1 MGASNVGLAV
11 AGRDDTL
18 TTHRIDIARLMRP
31 RSLAIVGISPEPGSP
46 GGGVLENLE
55 RYHYGGEIHLVSRN
69 RREVKGR
76 PCVASID
83 DLPEGVDT
91 VLLMTPRP
99 AIEPAISA
107 CARRRVGGVIIFAAG
122 FAEAGGEWSAAQERI
137 AAVARDAGM
146 ALCGPNCLGIMNYV
160 DGIPLTFSPQQPP
173 PYTPPLA
180 GEGREGAA
188 PSVSIVAQSGGLS
201 SILRTALLAKNLPVA
216 FAVSTGN
223 EAVLGLEDYLEFL
236 LDDAMTRVM
245 TVFAE
250 QIRRPQRFLRLAARA
265 REAGKAIVLL
275 HPGRSAAARAAAQS
289 HTGALAGDQAIMRAL
304 VVREGVIAVDGL
316 DELIDVS
323 ELMARFPSTPAAG
336 PAVLTDSGAFK
347 GMTLDLAEAVGL
359 ELPPLSPATAERLKA
374 ELPDFMAPGNPL
386 DLTAQGILDL
396 DLYARTLRPLFADAA
411 FGSVFVAPIVSANS
425 AFAAAKIAAILKAVT
440 GAGKPAILGLLG
452 EEVALPPGAVE
463 KVRAAGI
470 PLFRSPERGLR
481 ALARITSHAR
491 TAGRMRTPPLPMAA
505 PALPGSGVL
514 PEHVAKS
521 YLKGLGIPV
530 PTGAVTQDLAAA
542 QATAAQTG
550 YPVALKLQAAAMP
563 HKSDA
568 GGVVLDVGDP
578 EALAS
583 AWRRMHESV
592 LLRHPGIVIDG
603 VLVEA
608 MAKGGLEMIVGARR
622 DPDWGPVV
630 VVGLG
635 GIWAEALR
643 DILVLPPDL
652 DPSELGAALKT
663 LKAAPLLEGTRGAPA
678 RDVGALIDIVGR
690 IGSLVRARPE
700 ITEIEIN
707 PLVVFERGAGVLA
720 LDALIVVQE
729 RP

>member
-1 MGASNVGLAV
+1 V
-11 AGRDDTL
+11 AGRDDTS
-18 TTHRIDIARLMRP
+18 TAYRIDITRLMRP
-31 RSLAIVGISPEPGSP
+31 RSIAIVGVSPQPGSP
-46 GGGVLENLE
+46 GGGVLDNLE
-55 RYHYGGEIHLVSRN
+55 RYGYGGDIHLVSRS
-69 RREVKGR
+69 RGEVKGR

-91 VLLMTPRP
+91 VLLTIPRA
-99 AIEPAISA
+99 AIEEAVSA
-107 CARRRVGGVIIFAAG
+107 CARRAVGAVIIFAAG
-122 FAEAGGEWSAAQERI
+122 FAEAGGEWKAAQERI

-146 ALCGPNCLGIMNYV
+146 AICGPNCLGIMNYV
-160 DGIPLTFSPQQPP
+160 DGIPLTFSPQQPTRP
-173 PYTPPLA
+173 PA
-180 GEGREGAA
+180 G
-188 PSVSIVAQSGGLS
+188 PSLSIVAQSGGLS
-201 SILRTALLAKNLPVA
+201 SILRTALIARDVPVA

-223 EAVLGLEDYLEFL
+223 EAVLGLEDYLAFL
-236 LDDAMTRVM
+236 LDDAMTRVI

-250 QIRRPQRFLRLAARA
+250 QIRRPQRFLALAARA

-289 HTGALAGDQAIMRAL
+289 HTGALAGDHAIMRAL
-304 VVREGVIAVDGL
+304 IAREGVIAVDGL

-323 ELMARFPSTPAAG
+323 ELMARFPHVPAAG

-347 GMTLDLAEAVGL
+347 GMTLDLADAVGL
-359 ELPPLSPATAERLKA
+359 ELPPLSPATAAALKV
-374 ELPDFMAPGNPL
+374 ELPDFMEPGNPL

-396 DLYARTLRPLFADAA
+396 GLYARTLKPLFADAA

-425 AFAAAKIAAILKAVT
+425 AFTAAKIAAILKAVV

-452 EEVALPPGAVE
+452 DEVALPPGTVE

-481 ALARITSHAR
+481 ALARVTAHAR
-491 TAGRMRTPPLPMAA
+491 AAARLRTSPPAMAA
-505 PALPGSGVL
+505 PALPGTGVL
-514 PEHVAKS
+514 SEHVAKS
-521 YLKGLGIPV
+521 YLAGLGIPI
-530 PTGAVTQDLAAA
+530 PGGAMAHDLAAA
-542 QATAAQTG
+542 QAAAAQIG
-550 YPVALKLQAAAMP
+550 YPVALKLQAAALP

-568 GGVVLDVGDP
+568 GGVVLGVGDP
-578 EALAS
+578 AALAT
-583 AWRRMHESV
+583 AWRRMHRSV
-592 LLRHPGIVIDG
+592 LGHHPGIVIDG

-635 GIWAEALR
+635 GIWAEALQ
-643 DILVLPPDL
+643 DIVVLPPDL
-652 DPSELGAALKT
+652 DASELGAALKT
-663 LKAAPLLEGTRGAPA
+663 LKAASLFEGTRGAPA
-678 RDVGALIDIVGR
+678 RDVAALIDVVGR

-700 ITEIEIN
+700 IREIEIN
-707 PLVVFERGAGVLA
+707 PLAVLERGAGVLA

-729 RP
+729 

>member
-1 MGASNVGLAV
+1 M

-201 SILRTALLAKNLPVA
+201 SILRTALLAKGLAVA

-245 TVFAE
+245 TLFAE
-250 QIRRPQRFLRLAARA
+250 QIRQPQRFLKLAARA

-275 HPGRSAAARAAAQS
+275 HPGRSVAARAAAQS
-289 HTGALAGDQAIMRAL
+289 HTGALAGDHAIMRAL
-304 VVREGVIAVDGL
+304 MARVGVTAVDGL

-323 ELMARFPSTPAAG
+323 ELMARFPNVPAGG

-347 GMTLDLAEAVGL
+347 GMTLDLADAVGL
-359 ELPPLSPATAERLKA
+359 ELPPLSPATSDALKV
-374 ELPDFMAPGNPL
+374 ELPDFMEPGNPL

-396 DLYARTLRPLFADAA
+396 GLYARTLKPLFADVA
-411 FGSVFVAPIVSANS
+411 FGSVFIASIVSANS
-425 AFAAAKIAAILKAVT
+425 AFAAAKIAAILKAVA

-452 EEVALPPGAVE
+452 DEVALPSGTVE
-463 KVRAAGI
+463 TVRAAGI

-481 ALARITSHAR
+481 ALARVTAHAR
-491 TAGRMRTPPLPMAA
+491 MAARPRTPPPAMAA
-505 PALPGSGVL
+505 PALPGNGVL

-521 YLKGLGIPV
+521 YLAGLGIPV
-530 PTGAVTQDLAAA
+530 PRGDMAHDLAAA
-542 QATAAQTG
+542 QAAAARIG
-550 YPVALKLQAAAMP
+550 YPVALKVQAAALP
-563 HKSDA
+563 HKTYA
-568 GGVVLDVGDP
+568 GGIMLNIGDP
-578 EALAS
+578 AALAT
-583 AWRRMHESV
+583 AWRGIYQSV
-592 LLRHPGIVIDG
+592 LGHHPGIVIDG
-603 VLVEA
+603 MLVEA
-608 MAKGGLEMIVGARR
+608 MAEGGLEMIVGARR

-630 VVGLG
+630 AVGLG
-635 GIWAEALR
+635 GIWAEALQ

-652 DPSELGAALKT
+652 DPSELGATLKT
-663 LKAAPLLEGTRGAPA
+663 LKAAPMLEGTRGAPA
-678 RDVGALIDIVGR
+678 RDVTALIDIVGR
-690 IGSLVRARPE
+690 IGSLVCARPE
-700 ITEIEIN
+700 IAEVEIN

-720 LDALIVVQE
+720 LDALMVVQE
-729 RP
+729 PR

>member
-1 MGASNVGLAV
+1 MN
-11 AGRDDTL
+11 DP
-18 TTHRIDIARLMRP
+18 THRIDMARLMRP
-31 RSLAIVGISPEPGSP
+31 RSIAIVGVSPQPGSP
-46 GGGVLENLE
+46 GGGVLDNLE
-55 RYHYGGEIHLVSRN
+55 RFGYGGDIHLVSRS
-69 RREVKGR
+69 RGEVKGR

-91 VLLMTPRP
+91 VLLTIPRA
-99 AIEPAISA
+99 AIEEAVSA
-107 CARRRVGGVIIFAAG
+107 CARRAVGAVIIFAAG
-122 FAEAGGEWSAAQERI
+122 FAEAGGEWKAAQDRI

-146 ALCGPNCLGIMNYV
+146 AVCGPNCLGIMNYV

-173 PYTPPLA
+173 TPPT
-180 GEGREGAA
+180 A
-188 PSVSIVAQSGGLS
+188 PGLSIVAQSGGLS
-201 SILRTALLAKNLPVA
+201 SILRTALIAKDVPVA

-223 EAVLGLEDYLEFL
+223 EAVLGLEDYLAFL
-236 LDDAMTRVM
+236 LDDAMTRVI

-250 QIRRPQRFLRLAARA
+250 QIRRPLRFLTLAARA

-275 HPGRSAAARAAAQS
+275 HPGRSASARAAAQS
-289 HTGALAGDQAIMRAL
+289 HTGALAGDYAIMRAL
-304 VVREGVIAVDGL
+304 VAREGVIAVDSL

-323 ELMARFPSTPAAG
+323 ELMARFPNVPAAG

-347 GMTLDLAEAVGL
+347 GMTLDLADAVGL
-359 ELPPLSPATAERLKA
+359 ELPPLSPVTAERLKV
-374 ELPDFMAPGNPL
+374 ELPDFMEPGNPL

-396 DLYARTLRPLFADAA
+396 GLYARTLKPLFADAA

-425 AFAAAKIAAILKAVT
+425 AFTAAKIAAILKAVA

-452 EEVALPPGAVE
+452 DEVALPPGTVE
-463 KVRAAGI
+463 TVRADGI

-481 ALARITSHAR
+481 ALARVTAHAR
-491 TAGRMRTPPLPMAA
+491 AAAHPRPWPPAMAA
-505 PALPGSGVL
+505 PALSGNGVL

-521 YLKGLGIPV
+521 YLAGLGIPV
-530 PTGAVTQDLAAA
+530 PRGAMAHDLAAA
-542 QATAAQTG
+542 QATAAQIG
-550 YPVALKLQAAAMP
+550 YPVALKLQAAALP

-568 GGVVLDVGDP
+568 GGVMLDVRDP
-578 EALAS
+578 AALAT
-583 AWRRMHESV
+583 AWLRMHQSV
-592 LLRHPGIVIDG
+592 LEHHPGIAIDG

-608 MAKGGLEMIVGARR
+608 MATGGLEMIVGARR

-635 GIWAEALR
+635 GIWAEALQ

-652 DPSELGAALKT
+652 DASELGAELKM
-663 LKAAPLLEGTRGAPA
+663 LKAAPLFEGTRGAPA
-678 RDVGALIDIVGR
+678 RDVTALIDVVGR

-700 ITEIEIN
+700 ITEVEIN
-707 PLVVFERGAGVLA
+707 PLAVFERGAGVLA

-729 RP
+729 PP

>member
-1 MGASNVGLAV
+1 VASNIPAST
-11 AGRDDTL
+11 A
-18 TTHRIDIARLMRP
+18 HRIDIARLMRP
-31 RSLAIVGISPEPGSP
+31 RSIAVVGVSPERGSP
-46 GGGVLENLE
+46 GGGVLDNLE
-55 RYHYGGEIHLVSRN
+55 RYGYGGEIHLVSRS

-76 PCVASID
+76 TCVASID
-83 DLPEGVDT
+83 DLPEGVDSA
-91 VLLMTPRP
+91 LLMIPRA
-99 AIEPAISA
+99 AIEAAVAA
-107 CARRRVGGVIIFAAG
+107 CARRAVGAVIIFAAG
-122 FAEAGGEWSAAQERI
+122 FAEAGGEWKAAQERV
-137 AAVARDAGM
+137 AAMARNAGM
-146 ALCGPNCLGIMNYV
+146 AVCGPNCLGIMNYV
-160 DGIPLTFSPQQPP
+160 DGIPLTFSPQQPEKP
-173 PYTPPLA
+173 PGGP
-180 GEGREGAA
+180 GI
-188 PSVSIVAQSGGLS
+188 SIVAQSGGLS
-201 SILRTALLAKNLPVA
+201 SILRTALIAKDVPVA

-236 LDDAMTRVM
+236 LDDAMTRVI

-250 QIRRPQRFLRLAARA
+250 QIRRPQRFLGLAARA

-289 HTGALAGDQAIMRAL
+289 HTGALAGDHAIMRAL
-304 VVREGVIAVDGL
+304 VAREGIIVADGL

-323 ELMARFPSTPAAG
+323 ELMARFPNPPAAG
-336 PAVLTDSGAFK
+336 PAVLTDSGAFR
-347 GMTLDLAEAVGL
+347 GMALDLAEAVGL
-359 ELPPLSPATAERLKA
+359 ELPPLSPATADVLKV
-374 ELPDFMAPGNPL
+374 ELPDFMEPGNPL

-396 DLYARTLRPLFADAA
+396 DLYARTMKPLLADAA

-425 AFAAAKIAAILKAVT
+425 AFAETKIAAVLKPMV

-452 EEVALPPGAVE
+452 DEVALPPAIVE
-463 KVRAAGI
+463 RIRAAGI

-481 ALARITSHAR
+481 ALARVTAHAR
-491 TAGRMRTPPLPMAA
+491 AAARTRTLPPPTAA
-505 PALPGSGVL
+505 PALPGNGVL

-521 YLKGLGIPV
+521 YLAGLGIPV
-530 PTGAVTQDLAAA
+530 PNAAMAHDIAAA
-542 QATAAQTG
+542 QAAAAQIG

-568 GGVVLDVGDP
+568 GGVMLDVSDP
-578 EALAS
+578 AALAT
-583 AWRRMHESV
+583 AWHRMHESV
-592 LLRHPGIVIDG
+592 LAHHPGIMIDG

-622 DPDWGPVV
+622 DPDWGPIV

-635 GIWAEALR
+635 GIWAEVLQ

-652 DPSELGAALKT
+652 DASELGAELKT

-678 RDVGALIDIVGR
+678 RDVAALIDIVGR

-707 PLVVFERGAGVLA
+707 PLVVFEQGAGALA
-720 LDALIVVQE
+720 LDALIVA
-729 RP
+729 P

>member
-1 MGASNVGLAV
+1 V
-11 AGRDDTL
+11 AGRDDTS
-18 TTHRIDIARLMRP
+18 TACRIDITRLMRP
-31 RSLAIVGISPEPGSP
+31 RSIAIVGVSPQPGSP
-46 GGGVLENLE
+46 GGGVLDNLE
-55 RYHYGGEIHLVSRN
+55 RFGYGGDIHLVSRS
-69 RREVKGR
+69 RGEVKGR

-83 DLPEGVDT
+83 DLLEGIDT
-91 VLLMTPRP
+91 ALLTIPRA
-99 AIEPAISA
+99 AIEEAVSA
-107 CARRRVGGVIIFAAG
+107 CARRAVGAVIIFAAG
-122 FAEAGGEWSAAQERI
+122 FAEAGGEWKAAQERI

-160 DGIPLTFSPQQPP
+160 DGIPLTFSPQQPTRP
-173 PYTPPLA
+173 PT
-180 GEGREGAA
+180 A
-188 PSVSIVAQSGGLS
+188 PSLSIVAQSGGLS
-201 SILRTALLAKNLPVA
+201 SILRTALIAKDVPVA

-236 LDDAMTRVM
+236 LDDAMTRVI

-250 QIRRPQRFLRLAARA
+250 QIRRPQRFLALAARA

-289 HTGALAGDQAIMRAL
+289 HTGALAAGDHAVMRAL
-304 VVREGVIAVDGL
+304 VAREGVIAVDGL

-323 ELMARFPSTPAAG
+323 ELVARYPNVPAAG

-347 GMTLDLAEAVGL
+347 GMTLDLADAVGL
-359 ELPPLSPATAERLKA
+359 ELPPLSPATADTLKV
-374 ELPDFMAPGNPL
+374 ELPDFMEPGNPL

-396 DLYARTLRPLFADAA
+396 GLYARTLKPLFADMA

-425 AFAAAKIAAILKAVT
+425 AFTAAKIAAILNAVA

-452 EEVALPPGAVE
+452 DEVALPPGAVE
-463 KVRAAGI
+463 KVRATGI

-481 ALARITSHAR
+481 ALARVTAHAR
-491 TAGRMRTPPLPMAA
+491 AAARTRTWPPAMAA
-505 PALPGSGVL
+505 PALSGTGVL

-521 YLKGLGIPV
+521 YLAGLGIPV
-530 PTGAVTQDLAAA
+530 PNGAMAHDLAAA
-542 QATAAQTG
+542 QATAAQIG
-550 YPVALKLQAAAMP
+550 YPVALKLQAAALP

-568 GGVVLDVGDP
+568 GGVMLNIGDP
-578 EALAS
+578 AALAT
-583 AWRRMHESV
+583 AWRGMHQSV
-592 LLRHPGIVIDG
+592 LGHHPGIAIDG

-635 GIWAEALR
+635 GIWAEALQ

-652 DPSELGAALKT
+652 DGSELGAALKT
-663 LKAAPLLEGTRGAPA
+663 LKAAPLFEGTRGAPA
-678 RDVGALIDIVGR
+678 RDVTALIDVVGR

-700 ITEIEIN
+700 ITEVEIN
-707 PLVVFERGAGVLA
+707 PLAVFERGAGVLA

-729 RP
+729 RA

>member
-1 MGASNVGLAV
+1 
-11 AGRDDTL
+11 
-18 TTHRIDIARLMRP
+18 MRP
-31 RSLAIVGISPEPGSP
+31 RSIAIVGVSPQPGSP
-46 GGGVLENLE
+46 GGGVLDNLE
-55 RYHYGGEIHLVSRN
+55 RFGYGGDIHLVSRS
-69 RREVKGR
+69 RGEVKGR

-83 DLPEGVDT
+83 DLLEGIDT
-91 VLLMTPRP
+91 ALLTIPRA
-99 AIEPAISA
+99 AIEEAVSA
-107 CARRRVGGVIIFAAG
+107 CARRAVGAVIIFAAG
-122 FAEAGGEWSAAQERI
+122 FAEAGGEWKAAQERI

-160 DGIPLTFSPQQPP
+160 DGIPLTFSPQQPTRP
-173 PYTPPLA
+173 PT
-180 GEGREGAA
+180 A
-188 PSVSIVAQSGGLS
+188 PSLSIVAQSGGLS
-201 SILRTALLAKNLPVA
+201 SILRTALIAKDVPVA

-236 LDDAMTRVM
+236 LDDAMTRVI

-250 QIRRPQRFLRLAARA
+250 QIRRPQRFLALAARA

-289 HTGALAGDQAIMRAL
+289 HTGALAAGDHAVMRAL
-304 VVREGVIAVDGL
+304 VAREGVIAVDGL

-323 ELMARFPSTPAAG
+323 ELVARYPNVPAAG

-347 GMTLDLAEAVGL
+347 GMTLDLADAVGL
-359 ELPPLSPATAERLKA
+359 ELPPLSPATADTLKV
-374 ELPDFMAPGNPL
+374 ELPDFMEPGNPL

-396 DLYARTLRPLFADAA
+396 GLYARTLKPLFADMA

-425 AFAAAKIAAILKAVT
+425 AFTAAKIAAILNAVA

-452 EEVALPPGAVE
+452 DEVALPPGAVE
-463 KVRAAGI
+463 KVRATGI

-481 ALARITSHAR
+481 ALARVTAHAR
-491 TAGRMRTPPLPMAA
+491 AAARTRTWPPAMAA
-505 PALPGSGVL
+505 PALSGTGVL

-521 YLKGLGIPV
+521 YLAGLGIPV
-530 PTGAVTQDLAAA
+530 PNGAMAHDLAAA
-542 QATAAQTG
+542 QATAAQIG
-550 YPVALKLQAAAMP
+550 YPVALKLQAAALR

-568 GGVVLDVGDP
+568 GGVMLNIGDP
-578 EALAS
+578 AALAT
-583 AWRRMHESV
+583 AWRGMHQSV
-592 LLRHPGIVIDG
+592 LGHHPGIAIDG

-635 GIWAEALR
+635 GIWAEALQ

-652 DPSELGAALKT
+652 DGSELGAALKT
-663 LKAAPLLEGTRGAPA
+663 LKAAPLFEGTRGAPA
-678 RDVGALIDIVGR
+678 RDVTALIDVVGR

-700 ITEIEIN
+700 ITEVEIN
-707 PLVVFERGAGVLA
+707 PLAVFERGAGVLA

-729 RP
+729 RA